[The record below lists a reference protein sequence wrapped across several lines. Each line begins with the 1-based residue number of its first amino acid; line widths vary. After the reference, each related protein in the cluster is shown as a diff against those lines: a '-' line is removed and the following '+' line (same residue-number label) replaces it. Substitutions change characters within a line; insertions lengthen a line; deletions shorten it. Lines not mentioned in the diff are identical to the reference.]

1 MSAPRK
7 TQAKWPV
14 ILLLIAALALWAR
27 DQIQGTRPDSPTRE
41 VAANEGPPPEKPGRE
56 EKPTTSAKPSNPGT
70 SVKPTWPS
78 APATTPGRTGVYET
92 FAGCTLAEA
101 RDNDGD
107 SFLAKLPDGR
117 KVRVRLYFVDAPE
130 SAFKR
135 YAGGDTNHE
144 RIRQQAAAFDG
155 ITPEQAVEVGKQA
168 KAFTLGLLEKGPFT
182 LHTVWD
188 SPYQD
193 ERYHAF
199 VEVRDGSR
207 TRLLHE
213 LLVERGLVRIHTK
226 PADLPD
232 GTKVGEQRKR
242 LMEMQRVARQAGKGA
257 WGKS

>member
-1 MSAPRK
+1 M
-7 TQAKWPV
+7 

-27 DQIQGTRPDSPTRE
+27 DQMQGTRPESPGRE
-41 VAANEGPPPEKPGRE
+41 VAATEGPPPAEKPGRE
-56 EKPTTSAKPSNPGT
+56 EKPTTSGKPGKSSLPSNAPKPGT
-70 SVKPTWPS
+70 PGKPTQPS
-78 APATTPGRTGVYET
+78 APASSPGRTGVYET

-107 SFLAKLPDGR
+107 SFLARLPDGR

-144 RIRQQAAAFDG
+144 RIRQQAAVFDG
-155 ITPEQAVEVGKQA
+155 ITPEQAVEVGKEA

-232 GTKVGEQRKR
+232 GTKVSEQRKR
-242 LMEMQRVARQAGKGA
+242 LLEKQRVARQAGKGA
-257 WGKS
+257 WGKG